1 MCLSPEFLKWLFP
14 LSLVLT
20 SVLTVE
26 AISKD
31 FRVRKSYSTHMIWG
45 LLVLSLYFVYISYI
59 GINPESFSSSTPQ
72 SSLDIIGLGL
82 GLIGLVIT
90 ALTGMALATAWR
102 AKDHAQSALQKLDTE
117 YSQIK
122 VKLSRSLAYADLL
135 NLSMKKLNPVEKSTV
150 VNMLKAVSEEDQSES
165 HVFLKS
171 IADTPRRLEQFRSFG
186 PSTVSFLKL
195 LEEILASQETSR
207 EYKSTVRKLLI

>member
-1 MCLSPEFLKWLFP
+1 MCLSSEFLNWLFP
-14 LSLVLT
+14 ISLVLT

-26 AISKD
+26 AISKNI
-31 FRVRKSYSTHMIWG
+31 RVRKSYSSHLVWG
-45 LLVLSLYFVYISYI
+45 LLVLSLYFVYISYT
-59 GINPESFSSSTPQ
+59 GISTINADGTPNQ
-72 SSLDIIGLGL
+72 SSLDMLGLGL

-102 AKDHAQSALQKLDTE
+102 AKDHAQTALEKLDKE

-122 VKLSRSLAYADLL
+122 IKLSRSIAYADLL
-135 NLSMKKLNPVEKSTV
+135 NLSMKKLNRVEKSTL
-150 VNMLKAVSEEDQSES
+150 VNMLKAVSEEDQNQS

-171 IADTPRRLEQFRSFG
+171 ISDTPRRLEQFRSFG
-186 PSTVSFLKL
+186 PSTVSFVKL